1 MFIVP
6 IDLQAFLVFVP
17 SPSLLGHFWGHIAK
31 TNFGGFIP
39 LTVLQIAALHPLN
52 KSYRKAN

>member
-6 IDLQAFLVFVP
+6 IDLQAFLLFVP
-17 SPSLLGHFWGHIAK
+17 NPSLLGHIAK

-52 KSYRKAN
+52 KSYRKAD

>member
-17 SPSLLGHFWGHIAK
+17 SPSLLGHIWGHIAK
-31 TNFGGFIP
+31 TNFGGLIP

-52 KSYRKAN
+52 KSYRKAD

>member
-17 SPSLLGHFWGHIAK
+17 SPSLLGHIWGHIAK
-31 TNFGGFIP
+31 TNFGGLIR
-39 LTVLQIAALHPLN
+39 LTVLQIGALHPLN
-52 KSYRKAN
+52 KSYRKAD